1 MDRSP
6 IVLAHT
12 FGERYELPIPLY
24 LFVIAG
30 VAVVALSFVLV
41 LRRGGTP
48 PPAVVAADTVPP
60 SDLNP
65 VAALVSVVLLLG
77 VAVIGLTGTQEVS
90 DNLTPLVFWILLWIA
105 VPLSCGVL
113 GDWTRPVNPF
123 AILARLGDHAGLRKQ
138 VLARKAPLEW
148 PGWLG
153 WWPALVLFVLL
164 VLGELVFNY
173 DTVKPAFVGVL
184 LLGYGALSFFLGLLF
199 GPAWLERGEV
209 FSALWNAWGRLG
221 WWRFGA
227 PGRPGFAGGLDVPFE
242 RSPGRVVFVLL
253 LLVSINFDGLLA
265 TPQWARFERRTYG
278 DSTDAIDLLRTLSLA
293 GLVVIVL
300 AVFLGFAFASA
311 RAGRHPDGPFAA
323 LAGLLP
329 SLVPI
334 AFGYLIAHNLQYLMI
349 QLQNLYPLV
358 KNPGYG
364 DHESDFVPNLD
375 VLPPRV
381 NWYVSMVVIVAVH
394 VIAVVLANRHLRRT
408 ASDEQEARH
417 SEYPWLG
424 AMVSYTAFSLVLIAL
439 PLTTGSG

>member
-1 MDRSP
+1 MHRAP

-30 VAVVALSFVLV
+30 VAVVGLSFVLV

-48 PPAVVAADTVPP
+48 LPAVAAADTVPP
-60 SDLNP
+60 ADLNP
-65 VAALVSVVLLLG
+65 VAALVSVVVLLG

-90 DNLTPLVFWILLWIA
+90 DNLTPNVFWILTWIA

-123 AILARLGDHAGLRKQ
+123 ANLARLGDHSGLRKQ

-148 PGWLG
+148 PKALG

-173 DTVKPAFVGVL
+173 DTVKPAFIGVL
-184 LLGYGALSFFLGLLF
+184 LLVYGALSFFLGLLF

-265 TPQWARFERRTYG
+265 TPQWASFERRTYG
-278 DSTDAIDLLRTLSLA
+278 DSTDAIDVLRTLSLI
-293 GLVVIVL
+293 GLVAVVL

-311 RAGRHPDGPFAA
+311 RAGRHPAGPFTS

-364 DHESDFVPNLD
+364 DHETDFVPNIH

-394 VIAVVLANRHLRRT
+394 VVAVVLANRHLQRS
-408 ASDEQEARH
+408 SDDALEARRG
-417 SEYPWLG
+417 EYPWLL

-439 PLTTGSG
+439 PLTESG